1 MNPLDPEPKD
11 VIEDRKGQ
19 AVEEPPVREIPD
31 QDLATKKPPKK
42 NPFLFFVWLAFFLTF
57 ALIIWGYSGSML
69 QFMRK
74 AAEDKP
80 FLQVTNRQM
89 SVFLWQFPNL
99 LRQNV
104 KSRGDYLTGFDLENR
119 VGIKAGYAD
128 QRVVAPPEVLFLY
141 HTWDRLV
148 REEYTQRIIPKQ
160 DFFEFLVQSPEWLPE
175 KWNDAPAEYAAM
187 VKSLDISPQQDLS
200 QLSKQALPVE
210 VRLAY
215 QGWKNFFEEGDLIN
229 IFAITYADLKKFLG
243 GHPHYA
249 RNYWI
254 NIVKKDYP
262 DYLKSFTLGSYKDAD
277 KVPPAEIPPFV
288 KVAIFNMIQADK
300 KL

>member
-11 VIEDRKGQ
+11 IIEDRKS
-19 AVEEPPVREIPD
+19 AVNDEPVSEIAD
-31 QDLATKKPPKK
+31 SDLATKKPPKK
-42 NPFLFFVWLAFFLTF
+42 SPFLFFVWVAFFLTF
-57 ALIIWGYSGSML
+57 VLIVWGYSGSML
-69 QFMRK
+69 QFVKK
-74 AAEDKP
+74 ASEDKP
-80 FLQVTNRQM
+80 FLQVTNRQL

-104 KSRGDYLTGFDLENR
+104 KSRTDYLPGFDLENR
-119 VGIKAGYAD
+119 VGVKAGYAD
-128 QRVVAPPEVLFLY
+128 QRAIAPPEVLFLY
-141 HTWDRLV
+141 HTWDRLIK
-148 REEYTQRIIPKQ
+148 EEYTQRIIAKQ

-175 KWNDAPAEYAAM
+175 KWKDAPPEYGAM
-187 VKSLDISPQQDLS
+187 VKALDISPQQDLS

-210 VRLAY
+210 VRLAF

-229 IFAITYADLKKFLG
+229 IFTITYKDLKKFIAS
-243 GHPHYA
+243 HPHYA

-262 DYLKSFTLGSYKDAD
+262 DYLKSLTLGTFKEED
-277 KVPPAEIPPFV
+277 KVPPTEIPAFL
-288 KVAIFNMIQADK
+288 KVAVFNMIQAEK